1 MSRAPRAFYF
11 GEHGPVWAGSIRAA
25 RTRVARFPAIGG
37 VWPHEVPAADVPEYL
52 HRDEGLLAI
61 GHPVFQGTGGRR

>member
-11 GEHGPVWAGSIRAA
+11 GEHGPVWAGSISAA

-37 VWPHEVPAADVPEYL
+37 VWPREVPADVVPDYL
-52 HRDEGLLAI
+52 HRAEQLLAI
-61 GHPVFQGTGGRR
+61 GRPVFQGTKR